1 MSHKL
6 YYKNTVYERMR
17 SNIKFTNIKKEITP
31 SMAVSRVKTVS
42 IHYSKVDFNR
52 ILYSKQQFPLRE
64 ERNVNVVIPVTDNEV
79 TRTAFVKTRPVSAL
93 HEDEAGC
100 YDAAAENFGL
110 EANDLTSVIVNA
122 PATTMQQYDPQAQEV
137 KTDV

>member
-1 MSHKL
+1 
-6 YYKNTVYERMR
+6 MR

>member
-1 MSHKL
+1 
-6 YYKNTVYERMR
+6 MR
-17 SNIKFTNIKKEITP
+17 SNIKFINIKKEITP
-31 SMAVSRVKTVS
+31 SMAVSLVKTVS

-64 ERNVNVVIPVTDNEV
+64 ERNVNVVIPVTDNEA

-122 PATTMQQYDPQAQEV
+122 PATTMQQFDPQAQEV